1 MEEKKKNRL
10 IASAVT
16 VAVHAAILLLLLF
29 YTLSAPEIRE
39 DDGSGIVLQL
49 GVIDAEAGTFTPMA
63 VAPPPQPVDAEPVVT
78 QDIEET
84 VSLDEEKPEPEVAPD
99 LSEKKAEPQPEPET
113 SPIDD
118 LWADALSKGKTADSI
133 AANDQKKGSPQ
144 GHAAAEATVGS
155 PGYGDYD
162 LGGRG
167 LVGRLPKPEYSGT
180 NDEGTIVVE
189 VLVAPDGRV
198 VQANVTPSGSKGTA
212 ASNATLRSRA
222 EAAARRAVFERKASG
237 NENQWG
243 SITYYFKQ
251 N

>member
-16 VAVHAAILLLLLF
+16 IAVHVAILLLLLF

-49 GVIDAEAGTFTPMA
+49 GVIDAEAGNFTPMA
-63 VAPPPQPVDAEPVVT
+63 AAPPPQPVDAEPVVT

-144 GHAAAEATVGS
+144 GHAAAGATVGS

>member
-1 MEEKKKNRL
+1 MEEQKKNRL

-63 VAPPPQPVDAEPVVT
+63 AAPSPQPVDAMPVVT

-144 GHAAAEATVGS
+144 GHAAAGATVGS

-162 LGGRG
+162 F
-167 LVGRLPKPEYSGT
+167 
-180 NDEGTIVVE
+180 
-189 VLVAPDGRV
+189 

>member
-1 MEEKKKNRL
+1 MKNSILTYCRL
-10 IASAVT
+10 LALLAVLWMCGGNVAASGRGTILADSLQ
-16 VAVHAAILLLLLF
+16 HADSLAMQPARDGG
-29 YTLSAPEIRE
+29 APA
-39 DDGSGIVLQL
+39 D
-49 GVIDAEAGTFTPMA
+49 
-63 VAPPPQPVDAEPVVT
+63 
-78 QDIEET
+78 
-84 VSLDEEKPEPEVAPD
+84 SLHA
-99 LSEKKAEPQPEPET
+99 
-113 SPIDD
+113 
-118 LWADALSKGKTADSI
+118 TADSI

-144 GHAAAEATVGS
+144 GHAAAGATVGS